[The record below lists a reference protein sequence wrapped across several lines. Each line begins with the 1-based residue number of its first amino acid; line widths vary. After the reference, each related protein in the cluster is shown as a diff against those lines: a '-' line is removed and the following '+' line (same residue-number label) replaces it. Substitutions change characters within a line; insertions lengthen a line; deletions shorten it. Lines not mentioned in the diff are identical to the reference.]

1 MPNVFEG
8 VTSLPLVGRV
18 PRSTRSYPESA
29 MPGVPRYTVVVP
41 ALNAAADWPRFAPA
55 LLNCVRPEQV
65 LIVDSESTDGT
76 PDLARQ
82 AGFEVASI
90 DRKTFNHGGT
100 RQLAAEMVPDAEIV
114 AFMTQDA
121 VLADVNSMARLLAAF
136 DDLAVAAAYGR
147 QLPRPEAGPIEAHA
161 RAFNYPA
168 TSDLRDLA
176 SRERLGFKAI
186 FLSNSFAAYRRSA
199 LMSVG
204 GFPADVIFGEDTV
217 TAAKLLR
224 AGHKIAYVA
233 EACVYHS
240 HAQSEIQDFKRYFD
254 IGVLHNR
261 ERWLLEEFGRT
272 SSEGKR
278 FVLSEMKYLQE
289 RAPAQIPS
297 ALVRTGLKILGYR
310 LGMMEARLS
319 PKIKRALSMHPRFW
333 DEPEDKDH

>member
-1 MPNVFEG
+1 
-8 VTSLPLVGRV
+8 
-18 PRSTRSYPESA
+18 

-41 ALNAAADWPRFAPA
+41 TLNAAADWPRFAPA
-55 LLNCVRPEQV
+55 LLNCVDPEKV

-82 AGFEVASI
+82 AGFEVVSI

-114 AFMTQDA
+114 VLMTQDA
-121 VLADVNSMARLLAAF
+121 VLADVNSMARLLSAF
-136 DDLAVAAAYGR
+136 DDVAVAAAYGR

-168 TSDLRDLA
+168 TSEVRDLA

-204 GFPADVIFGEDTV
+204 GFPTDVIFGEDTV
-217 TAAKLLR
+217 TAARLLG
-224 AGHKIAYVA
+224 AGHKIAYMA
-233 EACVYHS
+233 EACAYHS
-240 HAQSEIQDFKRYFD
+240 HAQSEMQDFKRYFD
-254 IGVLHNR
+254 IGVLHSR

-272 SSEGKR
+272 SGEGKR
-278 FVLSEMKYLQE
+278 FVLSELKYLRE
-289 RAPAQIPS
+289 RAPALIPF
-297 ALVRTGLKILGYR
+297 ALMRTGLKIFGYR
-310 LGMMEARLS
+310 LGMMEARLA
-319 PKIKRALSMHPRFW
+319 PKIKRALSMHPQFW
-333 DEPEDKDH
+333 DEPVDKGH